1 MELFERKIDLVEVE
15 ESKEVEM
22 EIIHLV
28 RPIEIGIEDLGFN
41 IRIDESDRTAFY
53 TYHHKELSI
62 GISIEKNTKDEYSY
76 HFYAHIYGKANTDYD
91 ELCAAELTM
100 LRKVKDLFNNH
111 KDK

>member
-22 EIIHLV
+22 EIIHLA
-28 RPIEIGIEDLGFN
+28 RPIEIGLQDLGFN

-53 TYHHKELSI
+53 TYHQKELSVL
-62 GISIEKNTKDEYSY
+62 ISVEEENKDEYSY

-111 KDK
+111 KEK